1 MNSNHNPKSNPKFTG
16 NPNAK
21 SNPKLKSNPNIKVTL
36 MPEVILV
43 SSMMVLPKVI
53 LDEKLKQQHQEP
65 RAQGHLV
72 QKCSSKEV

>member
-36 MPEVILV
+36 MPEVIL
-43 SSMMVLPKVI
+43 
-53 LDEKLKQQHQEP
+53 DEKLKQQHQEP